1 MIPPSHSIIP
11 EERPAHRVCFIPFF
25 TAHPGRAFVREAEDE
40 TEQDGRKIGR
50 ESPAR
55 VGPSGPPVPQGRR
68 DDQTG
73 GDLLPCFFRAG
84 AGQAGGMKR
93 EKAKI
98 PEIPMKAIPKPIR
111 PGRVR
116 PTEQPVI
123 GRVAGERWECAG
135 MRLDGS
141 PGRRV
146 SPSLGACLLLQAA
159 GGHLF
164 SASDGS
170 GARPAERGLFYPFRA
185 ETFDGPPPLKS
196 GKKAPRLV
204 VLAPSIR

>member
-164 SASDGS
+164 GKRRFR
-170 GARPAERGLFYPFRA
+170 RPPGGKGPFLSFRA